1 MTFDPFAGQIFA
13 DNAWRVASSPGR
25 QERLDPAT
33 LAPVGRIA
41 LVERAE
47 VEAVVDRANAAQRD
61 WAKVDAKTRAAL
73 LHRVAQ
79 PIQDDGHHDV
89 AELMSREMGKPWGE
103 ALGEIANVAPVFRY
117 MAELAR
123 DEAGKVAGT
132 TQAGSFQFARYE
144 PYGVSVHIMPFNFPI
159 LLMCWT
165 VAASLACG
173 NAVVIKPAEPTTLS
187 TLAFMKHFSCL
198 PPGLVSCLPGGG
210 ATGRRSPPPA
220 WGGPPMPRT
229 PPASSKLKKEPV
241 RPTPTWMSSTINII
255 SKSRQS
261 CANSRSQRVLAI
273 LMPPSAC
280 TVSKM
285 TAAVRSN
292 PQLSSCRNLRR

>member
-1 MTFDPFAGQIFA
+1 MIFDPFAGQIFA
-13 DNAWRVASSPGR
+13 DNAWRIAASPGR
-25 QERLDPAT
+25 QDRLDPAT
-33 LAPVGRIA
+33 LEPVGRIA
-41 LVERAE
+41 LVEREE
-47 VEAVVDRANAAQRD
+47 VDAIVARANRAQRD

-79 PIQDDGHHDV
+79 SIQDDGHHDV

-103 ALGEIANVAPVFRY
+103 ALGEIANAAPVFRY

-210 ATGRRSPPPA
+210 AIG
-220 WGGPPMPRT
+220 W
-229 PPASSKLKKEPV
+229 
-241 RPTPTWMSSTINII
+241 
-255 SKSRQS
+255 
-261 CANSRSQRVLAI
+261 
-273 LMPPSAC
+273 
-280 TVSKM
+280 
-285 TAAVRSN
+285 
-292 PQLSSCRNLRR
+292 